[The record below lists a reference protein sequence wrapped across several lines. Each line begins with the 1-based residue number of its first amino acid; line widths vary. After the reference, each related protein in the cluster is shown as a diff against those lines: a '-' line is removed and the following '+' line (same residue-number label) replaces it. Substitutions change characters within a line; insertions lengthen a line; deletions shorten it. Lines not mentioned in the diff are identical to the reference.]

1 MCVSFEYLVKITY
14 MSTMGDTLRGGGG
27 GGEGP
32 LSALSSYVIS
42 MCHSMC

>member
-1 MCVSFEYLVKITY
+1 MDLVKITN

-27 GGEGP
+27 GGGGG
-32 LSALSSYVIS
+32 LSWRCSYVIS